1 MNPVKMTLIISVTL
15 TLCDYLL
22 GACIYVSISIY
33 SLSYYRV
40 FFFYYFLCLF
50 ARESEGAQAVGAAGE
65 QGACTIASVKRNML
79 LLASPCY
86 G

>member
-50 ARESEGAQAVGAAGE
+50 ARDSEGAQAVGAAG
-65 QGACTIASVKRNML
+65 GAGSLYPEEEHAIVSIPML
-79 LLASPCY
+79 RMRK
-86 G
+86 